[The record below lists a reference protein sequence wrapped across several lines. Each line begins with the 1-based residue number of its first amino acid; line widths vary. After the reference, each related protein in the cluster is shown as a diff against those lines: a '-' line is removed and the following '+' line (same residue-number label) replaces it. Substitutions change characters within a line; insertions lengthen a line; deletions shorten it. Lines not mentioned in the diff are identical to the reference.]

1 MRLHFLGAATIERA
15 CRSALVTF
23 FFIYLFNFFGSLA
36 AQEEVGKNQ
45 IGCLRNFLKGPS
57 FFFFFFTQ
65 RGFYRK
71 IESLYVLILD
81 PVPKL
86 RYKAAPSKV
95 PQATKVKFIQ

>member
-23 FFIYLFNFFGSLA
+23 FFIYLFNFFGSLG

-57 FFFFFFTQ
+57 FFFFFLPK
-65 RGFYRK
+65 GFYRK

-95 PQATKVKFIQ
+95 PQAEREF